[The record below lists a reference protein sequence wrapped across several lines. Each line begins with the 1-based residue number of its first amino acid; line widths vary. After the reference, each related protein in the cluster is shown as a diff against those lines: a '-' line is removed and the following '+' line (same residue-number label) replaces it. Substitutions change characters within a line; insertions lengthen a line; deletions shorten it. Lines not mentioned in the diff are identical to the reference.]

1 LLEEHEADTSRRRET
16 PENPMSGIERIGE
29 TRHALSAPARRRDE
43 RARPGRTEPT
53 PLPRRPAS
61 PSHAALGRPDLA
73 TTRPVAAFLAQ
84 YVDQHW
90 PWQRSPQ
97 RKAEQRQR
105 ATGAYIGADMLPD
118 LLAATLRTGRT
129 ERKL

>member
-1 LLEEHEADTSRRRET
+1 
-16 PENPMSGIERIGE
+16 MSGIERTGK
-29 TRHALSAPARRRDE
+29 TRHALSAPARRHDE
-43 RARPGRTEPT
+43 RARSRRIEPT
-53 PLPRRPAS
+53 PLPRGSAS

-97 RKAEQRQR
+97 RKAEKRRR

-118 LLAATLRTGRT
+118 LLVETLRTGRT